1 MKYFCILFNED
12 SSNIIK
18 YYSCDNTEK
27 MINHLSNY
35 NKFINL
41 YKIEKTKDFKLKNI
55 EYDKIISIFAN
66 SKKSIEL
73 LEKLYNI
80 KLKYLRKIKKYI
92 LPNNYINYRGIE
104 ILDIIINY
112 EFKNLGLKVKK
123 FTNEEVNI
131 INKKNEIL
139 ILKEKENI
147 IKKYESLLNKI
158 VSKNN

>member
-1 MKYFCILFNED
+1 
-12 SSNIIK
+12 
-18 YYSCDNTEK
+18 
-27 MINHLSNY
+27 
-35 NKFINL
+35 
-41 YKIEKTKDFKLKNI
+41 
-55 EYDKIISIFAN
+55 
-66 SKKSIEL
+66 
-73 LEKLYNI
+73 
-80 KLKYLRKIKKYI
+80 
-92 LPNNYINYRGIE
+92 GIE